1 MNDRARN
8 SRAFQGQ
15 NASGELFGLPR
26 CEAMLRRI
34 QARNMTPVSVRV
46 WEIEIAW
53 AAYRRDCA

>member
-8 SRAFQGQ
+8 SRELQGL
-15 NASGELFGLPR
+15 NGSGEHFGRPR

-34 QARNMTPVSVRV
+34 QAPNIAPVSVRV